1 MVALR
6 QIGLSAAYHSSV
18 HPNFDESGLPPL
30 QNYFYV
36 PASPQLYRYVV
47 NLPFSAP
54 YFISQPCLIKMSA
67 IGSLV
72 FCTDCGNLLDSSTGD
87 ANTLL
92 TCACCG
98 TENRGKLIFNSYYK
112 NYILI
117 AQIHHR
123 KQSSLRRSP
132 PRFLL
137 C

>member
-6 QIGLSAAYHSSV
+6 QIGLSAVYHPTM

-36 PASPQLYRYVV
+36 PASRRLCRYVV
-47 NLPFSAP
+47 NLTFSAP
-54 YFISQPCLIKMSA
+54 YFVSQLCLLIKMSA

-72 FCTDCGNLLDSSTGD
+72 FCTDCGNLLESSTGD

-98 TENRGKLIFNSYYK
+98 TENRGKLVFC
-112 NYILI
+112 NYPKTIY
-117 AQIHHR
+117 
-123 KQSSLRRSP
+123 
-132 PRFLL
+132 
-137 C
+137 